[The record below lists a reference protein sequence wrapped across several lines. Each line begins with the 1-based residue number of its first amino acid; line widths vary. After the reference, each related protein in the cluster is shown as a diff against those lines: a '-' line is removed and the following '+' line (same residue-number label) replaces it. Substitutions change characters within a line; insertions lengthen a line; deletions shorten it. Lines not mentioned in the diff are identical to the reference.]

1 MLDFLPD
8 CGGQRELVSRERL
21 FLEKARTRGRVAA
34 FLASLLV
41 GLACSPSPSPPSWSV
56 QDRLVDLLAGETQGM
71 GRDLPTATIRDD
83 TRYVLRRPRSKTI
96 LLWKFIDGHKKA
108 GVIQRTLDVP
118 PALSSESAL
127 VIFPSIVM
135 KGGEWI
141 VSDAVLAPVVGE
153 GPGTV
158 EVEFDAPENPGG
170 KRIELNAEAF
180 AASNSELRKIEAPAV
195 SIGANAELRFSIGMV
210 EPELQTSAEIFS
222 VHACVDTGCEQIF
235 EEAFDPPGPDVSGW
249 KDRRISLRD
258 WSGQEV
264 IFRFESKASGDPT
277 SGFPAWPV
285 WANPTVYREGGH
297 GPAGKNVI
305 LLSLDTLRADHL
317 SSYGYLHATSPFID
331 ERFATQG
338 TVFEH
343 PVAAAGTTSPAHASI
358 FTSVDVAT
366 HRTYDGFHT
375 LPPEMSTLPELVR
388 AAGIDTA
395 SYNENGW
402 LSARIGFSRGFDR
415 FVENRSHHINSPSG
429 QMDRTFDAAAQWLRE
444 NRDTPFFLFLHTYQ
458 VHTPYAPPE
467 KYKNLFIPTVEG
479 GGEIPA
485 ELVAMA
491 DYDRE
496 IRYADDELRR
506 FFETVDK
513 LDLGRDTVVILT
525 SDHGEAFFE
534 HGVMEHGTRLDE
546 PVLRVPLMF
555 WGADIPRG
563 QRLVPPV
570 SQIDFLP
577 TILAILGVPVPAD
590 IQGSSLL
597 PVLANGEGV
606 EFFET
611 RPVFSQV
618 RAPYALL
625 PNGTTSKAMT
635 PGVGVRLGN
644 MKLARYTAGE
654 GKYVYEYYDVLEDPA
669 EENDLSAH
677 RPEEVEALRAILD
690 RHEEDRDRFREA
702 IQGGKPAENK
712 AGQLSPDQESKLRAL
727 GYIE

>member
-1 MLDFLPD
+1 M
-8 CGGQRELVSRERL
+8 VSRERL

-34 FLASLLV
+34 FLAILFG
-41 GLACSPSPSPPSWSV
+41 GLACGPSSPPPSWSV
-56 QDRLVDLLAGETQGM
+56 ENRLVDLLAGETQGM
-71 GRDLPTATIRDD
+71 GLDLPIATIRDD
-83 TRYVLRRPRSKTI
+83 TRYVLRRPRSQTI
-96 LLWKFIDGHKKA
+96 LLWNFIDGHKKA

-118 PALSSESAL
+118 PAFSSESAL
-127 VIFPSIVM
+127 VIFPSIMM

-141 VSDAVLAPVVGE
+141 GSEATLAPVVGR

-170 KRIELNAEAF
+170 RRIELHAEAF
-180 AASNSELRKIEAPAV
+180 AASNSELRKIEIPAV
-195 SIGANAELRFSIGMV
+195 AIEPNSELRFSIGMV
-210 EPELQTSAEIFS
+210 KPELQTSGEIFS
-222 VHACVDTGCEQIF
+222 VHACVDSGCERIF
-235 EEAFDPPGPDVSGW
+235 EEVFDPPGPDVSGW
-249 KDRRISLRD
+249 RDRRISLDD

-264 IFRFESKASGDPT
+264 AFRFESEASGDPT

-285 WANPTVYREGGH
+285 WANPTVYQKGQRD
-297 GPAGKNVI
+297 PAGKNVI
-305 LLSLDTLRADHL
+305 LLSIDTLRADHL
-317 SSYGYLHATSPFID
+317 SSYGYLHPTSPFID
-331 ERFATQG
+331 ERFARQG
-338 TVFEH
+338 TVFDH
-343 PVAAAGTTSPAHASI
+343 PVAAAATTSPAHASI
-358 FTSVDVAT
+358 FTAVDVAT

-375 LPPEMSTLPELVR
+375 LPPEIPTLSELVR
-388 AAGIDTA
+388 AGGIDTA

-415 FVENRSHHINSPSG
+415 FVENRSHQINSPSG
-429 QMDRTFDAAAQWLRE
+429 QVDRTFDAAAQWLRE

-467 KYKNLFIPTVEG
+467 KYKNLFVPTVEG

-485 ELVAMA
+485 ELAAMA

-496 IRYADDELRR
+496 IRYTDDELRR
-506 FFETVDK
+506 FFETVDE

-534 HGVMEHGTRLDE
+534 HGAMEHGTRLDE

-555 WGADIPRG
+555 WGADVPQG
-563 QRLVPPV
+563 QRLHPPV

-577 TILAILGVPVPAD
+577 TVLAILGLPLPAD

-597 PVLANGEGV
+597 PVLANGEGA

-625 PNGTTSKAMT
+625 PDGTTRKAMT
-635 PGVGVRLGN
+635 PGIGVRLGN

-654 GKYVYEYYDVLEDPA
+654 GEYVYEYYDVVADPA
-669 EENDLSAH
+669 EENDLSAS
-677 RPEEVEALRAILD
+677 RPEEVEVLRAMLD
-690 RHEEDRDRFREA
+690 RHEEDRARFLEE

-712 AGQLSPDQESKLRAL
+712 AGPLSPDQESKLRAL